1 MSMPEHLAAAG
12 FHTIGAKFDST
23 SKPFLN
29 LVPTRFT
36 IADARAKFSR
46 STVSN
51 AWVIFNL
58 SG

>member
-1 MSMPEHLAAAG
+1 MPEHLAAAG